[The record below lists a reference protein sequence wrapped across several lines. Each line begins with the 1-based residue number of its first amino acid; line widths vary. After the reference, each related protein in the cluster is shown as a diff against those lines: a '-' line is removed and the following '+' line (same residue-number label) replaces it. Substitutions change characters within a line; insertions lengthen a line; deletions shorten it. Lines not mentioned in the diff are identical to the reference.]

1 MARTSWQP
9 QILPNPPPQG
19 KKNLIRAFH
28 AHSSSD
34 TNTVYILVCM
44 FLVALL
50 HQKVIIPFYYFYCFK
65 VP

>member
-9 QILPNPPPQG
+9 QIHPNPPPQG
-19 KKNLIRAFH
+19 KKILIGAFH
-28 AHSSSD
+28 AHSYSD
-34 TNTVYILVCM
+34 TYTVYILVYM
-44 FLVALL
+44 FPVALL

>member
-34 TNTVYILVCM
+34 TNTVYILVYM

-50 HQKVIIPFYYFYCFK
+50 H
-65 VP
+65 